1 LTIIDEKVSHTEI
14 FKTQIKLYK
23 CNWLIDILLQ
33 HLILINSQNI
43 IIFYDFTTTSIRST
57 QSCFVT
63 NQLHMMK
70 IDIIKNVERHQTNF
84 TKFNNTLFMSL
95 SIQPLDGSY
104 QRLNVAHIVNFIF
117 LNQSATL
124 IKTRGIFTND
134 QATEIET
141 LKPIINKIS
150 KK

>member
-1 LTIIDEKVSHTEI
+1 
-14 FKTQIKLYK
+14 
-23 CNWLIDILLQ
+23 
-33 HLILINSQNI
+33 
-43 IIFYDFTTTSIRST
+43 
-57 QSCFVT
+57 
-63 NQLHMMK
+63 
-70 IDIIKNVERHQTNF
+70 
-84 TKFNNTLFMSL
+84 MSL

-141 LKPIINKIS
+141 LKFIINKIS